1 MFMSMEIADVEFE
14 ISSSLLKLSKNN
26 NKEIFIIEYSK
37 TRVGY
42 SLQQV
47 FFFYVFLFMF
57 FFVFFFTQN

>member
-47 FFFYVFLFMF
+47 FFFFAYVFFLH
-57 FFVFFFTQN
+57 VFFFTQN

>member
-37 TRVGY
+37 TRVA
-42 SLQQV
+42 L
-47 FFFYVFLFMF
+47 
-57 FFVFFFTQN
+57 